1 MRRHGRSARD
11 RVPQSPSELGER
23 DGLAY
28 ALFAPTGPPQA
39 RVVIIHGADSQKEN
53 HYPFARACRAYG
65 LAAVAFD
72 LRGHGASAGELDGR
86 VLDDIATISRV
97 AGSHGPLALRG
108 SSLGGYLA
116 LLAAVELDAT
126 AVVAICPA
134 EAEGLTRSLS
144 AGRFRFAVDAAS
156 LTSFLAA
163 HDATVAAA
171 SLRAALLLL
180 HADGD
185 EQVPIANSR
194 ILLDAAVAARSRRL
208 IAVPGGHHR
217 SVQRDDELQGISVR
231 WLARAVSDSD
241 PAAR

>member
-1 MRRHGRSARD
+1 MRRQGRFARD

-23 DGLAY
+23 NGLSY
-28 ALFAPTGPPQA
+28 ALFAPTEPPRA

-53 HYPFARACRAYG
+53 HYPFARACQAYG

-72 LRGHGASAGELDGR
+72 LRGHGASEGVLDGR
-86 VLDDIATISRV
+86 VLDDIATIAGV
-97 AGSHGPLALRG
+97 AGGREPLALRG

-116 LLAAVELDAT
+116 LLAAVKLDAT

-134 EAEGLTRSLS
+134 DAGGLARGLN

-163 HDATVAAA
+163 HDATVAVA

-194 ILLDAAVAARSRRL
+194 ILLDAAVAASSRRL
-208 IAVPGGHHR
+208 IAMPGGHHR
-217 SVQRDDELQGISVR
+217 SIQRDGELQGVSVR
-231 WLARAVSDSD
+231 WLTRAVNESG